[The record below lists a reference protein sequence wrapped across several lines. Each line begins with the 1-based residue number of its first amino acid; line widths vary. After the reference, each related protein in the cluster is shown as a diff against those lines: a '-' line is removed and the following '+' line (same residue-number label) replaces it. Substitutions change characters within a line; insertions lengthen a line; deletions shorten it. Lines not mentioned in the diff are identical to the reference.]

1 MITGGGSERRVR
13 NKSNHYI
20 YFVKIIL
27 TLSHNRILNNPASPT
42 KKHYLLLDGLRG
54 VAALVIVIFHFMEII
69 ITDFTKNF
77 IAHGFL
83 AVDFFFC
90 LSGFVVAYAYDDRL
104 FKMSLGTFFKQ
115 RLRRLH
121 PLVILGAVL
130 GLLAFLFAPFSDA
143 ASGYSLLQIVL
154 LFLASVLLIP
164 YPVMEDRYFNLFG
177 LNAPSWSLFWEYVAN
192 IFYALILVR
201 LRRSWL
207 LILAVISAAGIVCIV
222 KTSGSLLGGWDGSTF
237 WHGGVR
243 VAFSFLA
250 GMCVFRY
257 QLIIKNNL
265 GFAGLSLL
273 LIAAFLVPYNEAY
286 NWITESFMVLIYFP
300 VLIALGAGSTLRPQ
314 HENICKLSGNI
325 SYPLYMTHY
334 FAMWSFGSYFG
345 QEKPEGG
352 TLLVVVAGV
361 LVLQLLVAYVAMK
374 YYDGPVR
381 KLKTKKTV

>member
-1 MITGGGSERRVR
+1 MNNS
-13 NKSNHYI
+13 S
-20 YFVKIIL
+20 
-27 TLSHNRILNNPASPT
+27 NPASQT
-42 KKHYLLLDGLRG
+42 KKHYLILDGLRG

-130 GLLAFLFAPFSDA
+130 GLLAFLFTPFSDA
-143 ASGYSLLQIVL
+143 ASGYSLLQIVS

-177 LNAPSWSLFWEYVAN
+177 LNAPAWSLFWEYVAN
-192 IFYALILVR
+192 VFYALILVR
-201 LRRSWL
+201 FRRDWL
-207 LILAVISAAGIVCIV
+207 AILAVISAVGIVYIV
-222 KTSGSLLGGWDGSTF
+222 KTSGSLLGGWNGETF

-250 GMCVFRY
+250 GMCIFRY

-273 LIAAFLVPYNEAY
+273 LVVAFLLPYNEAY
-286 NWITESFMVLIYFP
+286 NWITESFIVLIYFP
-300 VLIALGAGSTLRPQ
+300 LLIALGAGSSLSPQ

-334 FAMWSFGSYFG
+334 FAMWSFGSYYS

-352 TLLVVVAGV
+352 TLLAVVAGV
-361 LVLQLLVAYVAMK
+361 LVLQLLVAYLAMK
-374 YYDGPVR
+374 YYDAPVR
-381 KLKTKKTV
+381 KLKAKNPK

>member
-1 MITGGGSERRVR
+1 MNNS
-13 NKSNHYI
+13 SNP
-20 YFVKIIL
+20 
-27 TLSHNRILNNPASPT
+27 TSPT
-42 KKHYLLLDGLRG
+42 KKHYIILDGLRG
-54 VAALVIVIFHFMEII
+54 VAAMVIVIFHFMEII

-104 FKMSLGTFFKQ
+104 FKMSLTAFFKQ

-130 GLLAFLFAPFSDA
+130 GLLAFLFDPFSDA
-143 ASGYSLLQIVL
+143 VSGYSLLKIIS
-154 LFLASVLLIP
+154 LFLASALLTP

-177 LNAPSWSLFWEYVAN
+177 LNAPAWSLFWEYMAN

-201 LRRSWL
+201 LRRNWL
-207 LILAVISAAGIVCIV
+207 LILAVVSAAGIVYIV
-222 KTSGSLLGGWDGSTF
+222 KTSGSLIGGWNGETF
-237 WHGGVR
+237 WHGGAR

-250 GMCVFRY
+250 GMCIFRY

-273 LIAAFLVPYNEAY
+273 LIAAFLMPYNEAY
-286 NWITESFMVLIYFP
+286 NWITESFIVLIYFP
-300 VLIALGAGSTLRPQ
+300 VLIALGAGSTLRSQ
-314 HENICKLSGNI
+314 QENICKLSGNI

-334 FAMWSFGSYFG
+334 FAMWSFGSYFSKA
-345 QEKPEGG
+345 KPEGS
-352 TLLVVVAGV
+352 TLLLVV
-361 LVLQLLVAYVAMK
+361 LVIFLLQLLVAFLAMK
-374 YYDGPVR
+374 YYDAPVR
-381 KLKTKKTV
+381 NRLTSIKS